1 VFTNI
6 SVYGWIRIG
15 LTAIAVGGVFLI
27 ADVGK
32 VFTHVT
38 HASAPLLV
46 AGIVLSLLTR
56 LAAAERTYVITRNAG
71 LATTRVQ
78 TLAAMFIANFWSFL
92 LPGSIGGG
100 VATVLIYKAMGGA
113 VEVIIAALTASRVAE
128 LAAYC
133 ALGSITLAWTPHV
146 PASAQVVLVS
156 VAVVTASLFATSRQ
170 WTPLL
175 ANGSARTHGVSI
187 VAKVRS
193 FGVRTLTSFGAIS
206 PGALAPAALFATI
219 QCALEGASVLAFAW
233 AIGLRLDLTE
243 AMWINVAVYIAI
255 FLPLSVGGL
264 GLRDL
269 TVLSALAWIGASP
282 DQALSLSLLMFGA
295 TALNGLIGAI
305 VQAFA
310 APAFPRREGQPGH
323 PPIFR

>member
-1 VFTNI
+1 
-6 SVYGWIRIG
+6 
-15 LTAIAVGGVFLI
+15 
-27 ADVGK
+27 
-32 VFTHVT
+32 
-38 HASAPLLV
+38 
-46 AGIVLSLLTR
+46 
-56 LAAAERTYVITRNAG
+56 
-71 LATTRVQ
+71 
-78 TLAAMFIANFWSFL
+78 M
-92 LPGSIGGG
+92 
-100 VATVLIYKAMGGA
+100 
-113 VEVIIAALTASRVAE
+113 
-128 LAAYC
+128 
-133 ALGSITLAWTPHV
+133 
-146 PASAQVVLVS
+146 
-156 VAVVTASLFATSRQ
+156 
-170 WTPLL
+170 
-175 ANGSARTHGVSI
+175 
-187 VAKVRS
+187 
-193 FGVRTLTSFGAIS
+193 RTLTSFGAIS

-282 DQALSLSLLMFGA
+282 DQALALSLLMFGA

-305 VQAFA
+305 VQAFT

>member
-1 VFTNI
+1 MFTNI

-71 LATTRVQ
+71 LAITRVQ

-92 LPGSIGGG
+92 LPGSICGG

-113 VEVIIAALTASRVAE
+113 VEVVIAALTASRVAE

-156 VAVVTASLFATSRQ
+156 VAVVTASLFVTSRQ

-282 DQALSLSLLMFGA
+282 DQALALSFLMFGA
-295 TALNGLIGAI
+295 TALNGLIGGI

-310 APAFPRREGQPGH
+310 APAFH